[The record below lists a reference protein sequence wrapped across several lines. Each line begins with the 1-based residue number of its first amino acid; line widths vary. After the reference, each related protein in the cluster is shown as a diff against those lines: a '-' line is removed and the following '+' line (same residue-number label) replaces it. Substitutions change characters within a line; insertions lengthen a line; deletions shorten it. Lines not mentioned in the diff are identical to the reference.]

1 MCLSGCWV
9 RVRVTTRCK
18 GQVLICLLNACY
30 YLFVFFNFWLL
41 LLLLLARCWCF
52 HCLFLF
58 LFHCDLRAGSSP
70 FVDGVKWFQLGLVSF
85 FFSFSF
91 RSPNSVLN
99 RQIQHK
105 FPRKNVEIYFL
116 FSENKKM
123 AETNL
128 I

>member
-1 MCLSGCWV
+1 MLV
-9 RVRVTTRCK
+9 I
-18 GQVLICLLNACY
+18 ICLCFLIFDCY
-30 YLFVFFNFWLL
+30 YCCCLLGAGVSTVFFSFFFTAN
-41 LLLLLARCWCF
+41 
-52 HCLFLF
+52 
-58 LFHCDLRAGSSP
+58 LRAGSSP